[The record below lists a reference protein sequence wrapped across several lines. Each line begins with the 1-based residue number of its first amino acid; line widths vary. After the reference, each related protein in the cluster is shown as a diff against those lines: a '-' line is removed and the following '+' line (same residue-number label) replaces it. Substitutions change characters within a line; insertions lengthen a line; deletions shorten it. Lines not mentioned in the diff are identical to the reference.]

1 MRARSQPHAAM
12 PSPSASALRRLLA
25 AAVLLA
31 GITTP
36 LRAEA
41 RQDDDGDL
49 RDRQRELDQVREQAA
64 AKAAEVDVLQ
74 ATNAD
79 IEQAI
84 TDLEENVKLQSSALT
99 TAQQKEQGAT
109 AAAASAQAAADAKA
123 AELSA
128 LQADASEVALSAY
141 MQAGSGDS
149 FVVLSTDDIT
159 DAAYRKGFLSSQSRT
174 VADVVDELGAAR
186 QDLETEQQR
195 AADAEQEA
203 TSRREATEEQLAA
216 FQSAQVVQQQKA
228 TEVDAKLETAL
239 AEAAALEDTDAALAA
254 QIQSE
259 QVALAAQLADLQAQA
274 DAGGPVLGPS
284 SGARV
289 DTPEGDIQVV
299 TVGGITV
306 NVEIG
311 GQVQSLL
318 QAAAADG
325 ITLGGGGYRSSQR
338 QIELRISNC
347 GGNSNYA
354 IYEKPSSQC
363 RPPTARPGQSMHER
377 GLAIDFTCNGGGSV
391 SSRSSPCYR
400 WLAANAERYGL
411 YNLPSEPWHWS
422 TTGN

>member
-1 MRARSQPHAAM
+1 M
-12 PSPSASALRRLLA
+12 PSPSAFRRLLA
-25 AAVLLA
+25 AVVLLVS
-31 GITTP
+31 ITTP

-49 RDRQRELDQVREQAA
+49 RDHQRELDQVREQAA

-79 IEQAI
+79 IQQAL

-99 TAQQKEQGAT
+99 TAQQKEQA
-109 AAAASAQAAADAKA
+109 AIEAAASAQAAADAKS
-123 AELSA
+123 AELAA

-141 MQAGSGDS
+141 IGAGSGGS
-149 FVVLSTDDIT
+149 FDILGADGIT
-159 DAAYRKGFLSSQSRT
+159 DAAYRKGFLASQSRT
-174 VADVVDELGAAR
+174 VADVVDELSAAR

-195 AADAEQEA
+195 AADAEEDA
-203 TSRREATEEQLAA
+203 TTKREATEQQLAE
-216 FQSAQVVQQQKA
+216 FESAQVVQQQKA

-254 QIQSE
+254 QIQAE
-259 QVALAAQLADLQAQA
+259 QADLAAQLVALQAQA

-289 DTPEGDIQVV
+289 DTPDGDIQVV

-306 NVEIG
+306 NADIG

-318 QAAAADG
+318 EAAAADG

-377 GLAIDFTCNGGGSV
+377 GLAIDFTCNGGGSI

-400 WLAANAERYGL
+400 WLAANAQRFGL

-422 TTGN
+422 TNGN

>member
-1 MRARSQPHAAM
+1 M
-12 PSPSASALRRLLA
+12 PSPSALRRLLA

-49 RDRQRELDQVREQAA
+49 RDHQRELEQVREQAA

-79 IEQAI
+79 IQQAL
-84 TDLEENVKLQSSALT
+84 TNLEENVKLQSSALT
-99 TAQQKEQGAT
+99 TAQQKEQAAVEAAT
-109 AAAASAQAAADAKA
+109 SAHVAADAKV
-123 AELSA
+123 AELAA
-128 LQADASEVALSAY
+128 LQADASEVALAAY
-141 MQAGSGDS
+141 MRAGSGDS
-149 FVVLSTDDIT
+149 FGVLSTDDIT
-159 DAAYRKGFLSSQSRT
+159 DAAYRKGFLASQSRT
-174 VADVVDELGAAR
+174 VADIVDELGAAR

-195 AADAEQEA
+195 AADAEDEA
-203 TSRREATEEQLAA
+203 TTKREATEQQLAE
-216 FQSAQVVQQQKA
+216 FESAQLVQQQKA
-228 TEVDAKLETAL
+228 TDVDAKLETAL
-239 AEAAALEDTDAALAA
+239 AEAAALEDTDAELAA

-259 QVALAAQLADLQAQA
+259 QAALAAQLADLQAQA

-289 DTPEGDIQVV
+289 DTPDGDIQVV

-311 GQVQSLL
+311 RQVQSLL
-318 QAAAADG
+318 EAAAADG

-338 QIELRISNC
+338 QIELRIANC
-347 GGNSNYA
+347 GGNSSYA
-354 IYEKPSSQC
+354 IYEKSSSQC
-363 RPPTARPGQSMHER
+363 RPRTARPGQSMHESS
-377 GLAIDFTCNGGGSV
+377 LAIDFTCNGGGSI

-400 WLAANAERYGL
+400 WLAANAERFGL

-422 TTGN
+422 TSGS